1 MVDYELD
8 RVDYM
13 IIDKPK
19 ALVIGGCGGL
29 GAEVCRT
36 LGQKGFDIAFTY
48 HFSREKADDLIIEF
62 RDQNITATAFQMD
75 LNDPEEVKQ
84 IIRRAHRSLE
94 NLDALV
100 IASGL
105 ATGREAVEQVP
116 KYLSI
121 TVQDFDRLMNIN
133 VRGVFFAC
141 QEAARIMAEAGAGR
155 IVIVGSIDGVKPVP
169 APVDYAC
176 SKGALWGMTQALSK
190 ELGDR
195 NILVNMVAPGIL
207 EGGVAKLLSDDLMAE
222 YLKHSSL
229 RRTGKFSEVANVI
242 AFLAGP
248 WNTYVTGQAV
258 ILDGG
263 L

>member
-1 MVDYELD
+1 LNTE
-8 RVDYM
+8 
-13 IIDKPK
+13 KPK

-29 GAEVCRT
+29 GNEVCRT
-36 LGQKGFDIAFTY
+36 LGRKGFDIAFTY
-48 HFSREKADDLIIEF
+48 HSSQKKADDLVSEF
-62 RDQNITATAFQMD
+62 KDQSIGATAFHMD
-75 LNDPEEVKQ
+75 LNDPDEVKLT
-84 IIRRAHRSLE
+84 IRQAQRTLGT
-94 NLDALV
+94 LDALV
-100 IASGL
+100 ISSGL
-105 ATGREAVEQVP
+105 ATGRDVDEKVP
-116 KYLSI
+116 KYLTI
-121 TVQDFDRLMNIN
+121 TVREFDHLMNIN

-141 QEAARIMAEAGAGR
+141 QEAARIMTDAGAGR

-195 NILVNMVAPGIL
+195 NIMVNMVAPGIL
-207 EGGVAKLLSDDLMAE
+207 EGGVANLLSEELMGE

-258 ILDGG
+258 VLDGG

>member
-1 MVDYELD
+1 MN
-8 RVDYM
+8 
-13 IIDKPK
+13 IIKPK

-29 GAEVCRT
+29 GTEVCQT
-36 LGQKGFDIAFTY
+36 LGRKGFDIAFTY
-48 HFSREKADDLIIEF
+48 CTSQKKADDLVSGFKHQGIS
-62 RDQNITATAFQMD
+62 ATAFHMD
-75 LNDPEEVKQ
+75 LGDLDEVKLT
-84 IIRRAHRSLE
+84 IRQARRKLGT
-94 NLDALV
+94 LDALV

-105 ATGREAVEQVP
+105 ATGLKPVELVP
-116 KYLSI
+116 KYLAI
-121 TVQDFDRLMNIN
+121 TVEDFDRLMNIN

-141 QEAARIMAEAGAGR
+141 QEAVRIMTSAGAGR

-169 APVDYAC
+169 SPVDYAC

-190 ELGDR
+190 ELGDQ

-207 EGGVAKLLSDDLMAE
+207 EGGVAKLLREELMTE
-222 YLKHSSL
+222 YLKHCSL

-248 WNTYVTGQAV
+248 ENTYVTGQAV

>member
-1 MVDYELD
+1 MN
-8 RVDYM
+8 
-13 IIDKPK
+13 IIKPK

-29 GAEVCRT
+29 GTEVCRT

-48 HFSREKADDLIIEF
+48 CSSQKKADDLVGGFNHQGIS
-62 RDQNITATAFQMD
+62 ATAFHMD
-75 LNDPEEVKQ
+75 LGDLAEVKLT
-84 IIRRAHRSLE
+84 IRQARHTLGT
-94 NLDALV
+94 LDALV

-105 ATGREAVEQVP
+105 ATGRKPAKQVP
-116 KYLSI
+116 KYRAI
-121 TVQDFDRLMNIN
+121 TVEDFDRLMNIN

-141 QEAARIMAEAGAGR
+141 QEAARIMTSA
-155 IVIVGSIDGVKPVP
+155 GVKPVP

-207 EGGVAKLLSDDLMAE
+207 EGGVAKLLSEELMAE
-222 YLKHSSL
+222 YLKHCSL

-248 WNTYVTGQAV
+248 GNTYVTGQAV

>member
-1 MVDYELD
+1 MNSK
-8 RVDYM
+8 
-13 IIDKPK
+13 KPK

-29 GAEVCRT
+29 GTEVCRT

-48 HFSREKADDLIIEF
+48 HLSRKKADDMIVEF
-62 RDQNITATAFQMD
+62 RDQKISATAFHMD

-84 IIRRAHRSLE
+84 IIRQAHGSLKTM
-94 NLDALV
+94 DALV

-105 ATGREAVEQVP
+105 ATGREAVAQVP
-116 KYLSI
+116 KYLTI

-141 QEAARIMAEAGAGR
+141 QEAARIMVEAGAGR

-190 ELGDR
+190 ELGES

-207 EGGVAKLLSDDLMAE
+207 EGGVATLLSDDLMAE

>member
-1 MVDYELD
+1 MDG
-8 RVDYM
+8 
-13 IIDKPK
+13 IDHMNNKKPN
-19 ALVIGGCGGL
+19 ALVVGGSGGL

-36 LGQKGFDIAFTY
+36 LGRKGFDIAFTY
-48 HFSREKADDLIIEF
+48 HSSRKKADDLIAEF
-62 RDQNITATAFQMD
+62 NDQNITATAFHMD
-75 LNDPEEVKQ
+75 LNDPAEVKL
-84 IIRRAHRSLE
+84 IIRKAHRRLE
-94 NLDALV
+94 TLDALV

-105 ATGREAVEQVP
+105 ATGRSAVEAVP
-116 KYLSI
+116 KYLTI
-121 TVQDFDRLMNIN
+121 TVPEFDRLMNIN

-141 QEAARIMAEAGAGR
+141 QEAARIMTGAGSGR

-190 ELGDR
+190 ELGDS

-207 EGGVAKLLSDDLMAE
+207 EGGVAKLLSDDLMGE

-258 ILDGG
+258 VLDGG

>member
-1 MVDYELD
+1 MNGFDH
-8 RVDYM
+8 M
-13 IIDKPK
+13 NSIKPK

-36 LGQKGFDIAFTY
+36 LGRKGFDIAFTY
-48 HFSREKADDLIIEF
+48 HTSHKKADNL
-62 RDQNITATAFQMD
+62 ASD
-75 LNDPEEVKQ
+75 LNDQNFTAAAFHMDLADLDQVKQ
-84 IIRRAHRSLE
+84 TIRLARRTLGT
-94 NLDALV
+94 LDALV
-100 IASGL
+100 ISSGL
-105 ATGREAVEQVP
+105 ATGRNAAEQIP
-116 KYLSI
+116 EYLTI
-121 TVQDFDRLMNIN
+121 TVRDFDHLMNIN
-133 VRGVFFAC
+133 VRGVFFAI
-141 QEAARIMAEAGAGR
+141 QEAARIMAGAGAGR

-190 ELGDR
+190 ELGDS

-207 EGGVAKLLSDDLMAE
+207 EGGVATLLSEDLMEE

-229 RRTGKFSEVANVI
+229 RRTGKFSEVAHVI

-248 WNTYVTGQAV
+248 LNTYVTGQAV
-258 ILDGG
+258 VLDGG

>member
-1 MVDYELD
+1 MN
-8 RVDYM
+8 
-13 IIDKPK
+13 IIKPK
-19 ALVIGGCGGL
+19 ALVIGGCGDL
-29 GAEVCRT
+29 GTEVCQT
-36 LGQKGFDIAFTY
+36 LAQKGFDIAFTY
-48 HFSREKADDLIIEF
+48 CSSQKKADDLV
-62 RDQNITATAFQMD
+62 RDFNHQDISATAFHMD
-75 LNDPEEVKQ
+75 LGDLEEVKLTIGQ
-84 IIRRAHRSLE
+84 ARRTLGT
-94 NLDALV
+94 LDALV
-100 IASGL
+100 ITSGL
-105 ATGREAVEQVP
+105 ATGRKPAEKIP
-116 KYLSI
+116 KYQAI
-121 TVQDFDRLMNIN
+121 TVEDFDRLMNIN

-141 QEAARIMAEAGAGR
+141 QEAVRIMASAGAGR

-190 ELGDR
+190 ELGDH

-207 EGGVAKLLSDDLMAE
+207 EGGVAKLLSEELMGE
-222 YLKHSSL
+222 YLKHCAL

-248 WNTYVTGQAV
+248 ENTYVTGQAV

>member
-1 MVDYELD
+1 MN
-8 RVDYM
+8 
-13 IIDKPK
+13 IIKPK

-29 GAEVCRT
+29 GTEVCHT
-36 LGQKGFDIAFTY
+36 LEQKGFDIAFTY
-48 HFSREKADDLIIEF
+48 CSSQKKADDLVRGF
-62 RDQNITATAFQMD
+62 NHRGITATAFHMD
-75 LNDPEEVKQ
+75 LGDLEEVKLT
-84 IIRRAHRSLE
+84 IRQARHTLGT
-94 NLDALV
+94 LDALV

-105 ATGREAVEQVP
+105 ATGRQPAEQVP
-116 KYLSI
+116 KYLTI
-121 TVQDFDRLMNIN
+121 TVEDFDRLMNIN

-141 QEAARIMAEAGAGR
+141 QEVARIMTSAGAGR

-207 EGGVAKLLSDDLMAE
+207 EGGVAKLLSEELMAE
-222 YLKHSSL
+222 YLKHCSL

-248 WNTYVTGQAV
+248 GNTYVTGQAV

>member
-1 MVDYELD
+1 MD
-8 RVDYM
+8 RVDHM
-13 IIDKPK
+13 NIKKPK

-29 GAEVCRT
+29 GREVCRT
-36 LGQKGFDIAFTY
+36 LGRKGFDIAFTY
-48 HFSREKADDLIIEF
+48 HSSQKKADNLVSEF
-62 RDQNITATAFQMD
+62 KDQSITATAFHMD
-75 LNDPEEVKQ
+75 LDDLEEVKLT
-84 IIRRAHRSLE
+84 IRQAHRTLE
-94 NLDALV
+94 TLDALV
-100 IASGL
+100 ISSGL
-105 ATGREAVEQVP
+105 ATGRNAVEQIP
-116 KYLSI
+116 QYLTI
-121 TVQDFDRLMNIN
+121 TVPDFDRLMNIN

-141 QEAARIMAEAGAGR
+141 QEAARIMTDAGAGR

-190 ELGDR
+190 ELGDS

-207 EGGVAKLLSDDLMAE
+207 EGGVAKLLSEDLMGE

-248 WNTYVTGQAV
+248 SNTYVTGQAL

>member
-1 MVDYELD
+1 MNS
-8 RVDYM
+8 
-13 IIDKPK
+13 INPK

-29 GAEVCRT
+29 GTEVCRT
-36 LGQKGFDIAFTY
+36 LGRKGFDIAFTY
-48 HFSREKADDLIIEF
+48 HSSQKKADSLVSEF
-62 RDQNITATAFQMD
+62 NDRKIAASALHMD
-75 LNDPEEVKQ
+75 LGDLAEVKQ
-84 IIRRAHRSLE
+84 TIRHAQRALGS
-94 NLDALV
+94 LDALV
-100 IASGL
+100 ISSGL
-105 ATGREAVEQVP
+105 ATGRTAAERVP
-116 KYLSI
+116 KYL
-121 TVQDFDRLMNIN
+121 TVTVRDFDRLMNIN

-141 QEAARIMAEAGAGR
+141 QEAARIMTSAGAGR

-190 ELGDR
+190 ELGDS

-207 EGGVAKLLSDDLMAE
+207 EGGVATLLSEDLRGE
-222 YLKHSSL
+222 YLKHCSL
-229 RRTGKFSEVANVI
+229 RRTGKFSEVASVI

-248 WNTYVTGQAV
+248 WNTYVSGQAV

>member
-1 MVDYELD
+1 MN
-8 RVDYM
+8 
-13 IIDKPK
+13 IIKPK

-29 GAEVCRT
+29 GTEVCRT
-36 LGQKGFDIAFTY
+36 LGLKGFDIAFTY
-48 HFSREKADDLIIEF
+48 HASQQKADNLVSEF
-62 RDQNITATAFQMD
+62 KDQSISATAFHMD
-75 LNDPEEVKQ
+75 LGDLEQVKMT
-84 IIRRAHRSLE
+84 IRKARRTLGT
-94 NLDALV
+94 LDALV
-100 IASGL
+100 ISSGL
-105 ATGREAVEQVP
+105 ATGRNPAEQVP
-116 KYLSI
+116 KYLTI
-121 TVQDFDRLMNIN
+121 TAREFDRLMNIN

-141 QEAARIMAEAGAGR
+141 QEAARIMTGAGAGR

-190 ELGDR
+190 ELGDS

-207 EGGVAKLLSDDLMAE
+207 EGGVAKLLSEDLMGE
-222 YLKHSSL
+222 YLKHCSL

-258 ILDGG
+258 VLDGG